1 MHRTVFAA
9 LLLLAACGVE
19 VNDPNDDPRP
29 RTLQYISTAIL
40 KPSCAS
46 ATCHSSF
53 RQESNRSFSTVEETC
68 QTLAA
73 GANGAPGD
81 VKVGVPEESKLIE
94 VMVRTVDRMPY
105 DQPMPS
111 VDRKLIEDWIATGA
125 AGLPATKEECK

>member
-29 RTLQYISTAIL
+29 RTLQYISTALL

-53 RQESNRSFSTVEETC
+53 RQEENRSYSTVQEACES
-68 QTLAA
+68 LV
-73 GANGAPGD
+73 GDVIPGD
-81 VKVGVPEESKLIE
+81 PQGSLLIN
-94 VMVRTVDRMPY
+94 VMTRTVNRMPY

-111 VDRKLIEDWIATGA
+111 VDRKLIEDWISTGA
-125 AGLPATKEECK
+125 AGLPATAEECK